1 MKAGQG
7 RIDAIGGGR
16 CTMAR
21 RVALTLALAFAG
33 AGPALA
39 GGGVAVYKDDAGD
52 SISLFGILDSALAT
66 QTKSYSVCGSG
77 ASAHACD
84 GGSRTYVQENAMRQ
98 SVWGLKGGSG
108 DLGLG
113 QHTTAFFNL
122 ESHIDI
128 STGDLHGTG
137 DAAGGAVTPLFRRQA
152 NVGMTGDWGTLIL
165 GRQYGP
171 ALLADLNTEPRVF
184 RENLSSLYQWAYGQL
199 DQTANGGVQNAK
211 NLNNDV
217 GIFFSNSLQYRNTWG
232 PVTLGALYSFRQS
245 SDNGA
250 PNGSA
255 WALGGEYKGPVI
267 VSGSYEQMK
276 DAVTGNTI
284 IDHKSAGFAIPWG
297 DYSFKFLYQNA
308 KHNSAAST
316 ETDSVDTYGAGVN
329 WQWNPKNTAILAY
342 YHSRDK
348 DFTNNKTDSIVL
360 SDDWSLNKWI
370 TLYAQSAYIH
380 SGSAPGFA
388 TSIVAG
394 GPQAPGSEFILNTGV
409 QFSF

>member
-1 MKAGQG
+1 MVTESGSNSAGLRRG
-7 RIDAIGGGR
+7 TA
-16 CTMAR
+16 AR
-21 RVALTLALAFAG
+21 RVALVAALAA
-33 AGPALA
+33 AAVSGPALA
-39 GGGVAVYKDDAGD
+39 GGGVKVFGDDQGD
-52 SISLFGILDSALAT
+52 SISLFGILDSGIAT
-66 QTKSYSVCGSG
+66 QTKSYSVCGG
-77 ASAHACD
+77 VACD
-84 GGSRTYVQENAMRQ
+84 GGSRTYVQENGMRQ
-98 SVWGLKGGSG
+98 SVWGMKGGSG

-113 QHTTAFFNL
+113 MHTTAFFNL

-137 DAAGGAVTPLFRRQA
+137 DAAGGANTPLFRRQA

-199 DQTANGGVQNAK
+199 DQTASGGVQGAK

-232 PVTLGALYSFRQS
+232 PVSVGALYSFRQS

-255 WALGGEYKGPVI
+255 WALGAEYKGPVI

-284 IDHKSAGFAIPWG
+284 IDHKSVGFAVPFMT
-297 DYSFKFLYQNA
+297 DYTFKFLYQNA
-308 KHNSAAST
+308 KHNSAAGQ
-316 ETDSVDTYGAGVN
+316 ETDSVDTYGAGIN

-348 DFTNNKTDSIVL
+348 DFTNNKTDSVVL

-380 SGSAPGFA
+380 SGSAPGYA